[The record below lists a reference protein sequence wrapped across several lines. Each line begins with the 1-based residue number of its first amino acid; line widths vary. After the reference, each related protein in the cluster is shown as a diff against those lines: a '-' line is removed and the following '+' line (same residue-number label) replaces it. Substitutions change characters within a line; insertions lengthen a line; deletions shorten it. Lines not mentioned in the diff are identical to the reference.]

1 MLARCRRDACGPK
14 GLQKNINL
22 NRFIKETGMGKVTCK
37 FCRREIVE
45 NAVICAWCGKNQK
58 SGKTAGISR
67 FTKTQD
73 VISSSV
79 SKAKTIGKIIMA
91 TVFLGLIGIG
101 GLYGWQWYQAN
112 GGGITATISQQTGQF
127 LASVT
132 GSNQSETDEQF
143 ATTEPE
149 RDIGPLTQKLIN
161 FPINITEAK
170 NSNEYRINYHKLRK
184 ITPGTPTSPNRVL
197 LLNWELKVTPPLTVK
212 VPLRMKIY
220 KSLAPTGEY
229 KLVYDRVAQIKQAK
243 GKSYSAHFTKKLLEL
258 PASMENAP
266 KRVKKSF
273 LARRK
278 KHYEQSVSNKYAL
291 FNYSLKQVIAPN
303 QLALYHR
310 VFLCRENGTI
320 IKGLKLDKYVI
331 SSPDSEK
338 NMQSADRMYNRLARS
353 SGLKVPQGDVI
364 YSRFDNR
371 TRQLIFSF
379 SKNPGFKITGFSI
392 DGVKQIPTFIRQ
404 TKKENIK
411 RAGEMVQYYRSELSL
426 DYPFGGL
433 VKLKFKYLSE
443 SGKVKRAAM
452 DFFLPP
458 PPPVPQVKYLN
469 GKVKISWDNISK
481 ELPKKYFTIVP
492 HLELIKN
499 RKLLKTIK
507 QSGKAS
513 YLDEDISPGE
523 PISYNLVLKRG
534 IYNAVRWSSDHGL
547 EQFKKKISQ
556 LMNPFV
562 AQCGDTLEGVNI
574 TIPSNK
580 NRPHPVRI
588 ELLKNSLCYENTGI
602 TAHKLLATVINR
614 VKEERDMVFYDR
626 ETRNYIMDEKY
637 FALSAKLRQQF
648 LLKESDYAIQLK
660 DYSRQD
666 GNGVE
671 LWLFKKHIAGRNAS
685 KKTVYWRI
693 VDLPING
700 NEQDV
705 AGAVNKLITKV
716 RQTLGFKTCADSR
729 QRDIKPANIICPPLR
744 PVNEQFVIRNYEAIS
759 ESLFLSLG
767 EQSETIKILSQSDW
781 DELFRERIRRFD
793 KGHSVID
800 KMVREVLLSGKM
812 WHSGKTKSY
821 YIQAGDAFTG
831 EVLGSKIF
839 TGKIRQVATELAA
852 WTAKLKLSNQI
863 KADFHISKFHYA
875 NTRRRVQVPWR
886 LRNDLLQKFGRSIY
900 GSKRSRYIPRSKT
913 AIAKQ
918 KSNSVNFYDLVKRQ
932 WKDGYRAK
940 AIQILEAK
948 WKSDQNIRT
957 GSLLCG
963 YYSTLEDYKRVLE
976 LYDTML
982 EMDNC
987 PKLVSDNYNEVMK
1000 LAKNSSSQPN
1010 KEVKTKA
1017 EDKKQ
1022 VFHGKMTIGGQ
1033 VLMTTQLILDDN
1045 YSKQNIDYAGTGIY
1059 TMGNKKIVRKIPRR
1073 YISNHQDLKKL
1084 YFIDRDIIRAEWA
1097 PGQPCRTNRLVL
1109 NISGKPMSK
1118 GILSPVVQKYGI
1130 WLYGARRGYSARYSL
1145 SNFFEMKNL
1154 YRQYYTRSSGF
1165 IISTDKPTFSN
1176 SQERQIKAAC
1186 KPSVIVFEQG
1196 WNSVDP
1202 FSEKLNKVLAYT
1214 RLGYFFKLYSQ
1225 QVSGIDRLYSHSKV
1239 RAFFE
1244 LKNNP
1249 KISLPRFSFIN
1260 LISKRGVVADL
1271 KNNQDMI
1278 RYYAYEACRI
1288 YNATVRR
1295 KGKFDPRSY
1304 KLYQMLAVE
1313 YMAKHN
1319 NAQASKVYRKFLNI
1333 AIPTTIKEYRKSI
1346 VSDDFL
1352 IFMAYRKNKKA
1363 IRILKLLLKNKS
1375 IHFGYDDV
1383 NDYVYVLAQ
1392 SGNISLLTK
1401 LILMDGINQDI
1412 RWLPRKALD
1421 RLMVYYGD
1429 KLNHDL
1435 FNYLVLGMKND
1446 VAAQQW
1452 FLNRRYNAEKL
1463 INLYFGK
1470 PAVEAYQDW
1479 REEHFKKVAALKT
1492 ENKRSHLDD

>member
-1 MLARCRRDACGPK
+1 MK
-14 GLQKNINL
+14 
-22 NRFIKETGMGKVTCK
+22 KVACK
-37 FCRREIVE
+37 FCRRDIVE

-58 SGKTAGISR
+58 NGKTAGISK
-67 FTKTQD
+67 FTKTGEI
-73 VISSSV
+73 ISSSV
-79 SKAKTIGKIIMA
+79 SKAKIVMKVIMGM
-91 TVFLGLIGIG
+91 VFLGLIGIG
-101 GLYGWQWYQAN
+101 GFYGWEWYQAN
-112 GGGITATISQQTGQF
+112 GGGITATIGQQMDQL
-127 LASVT
+127 LANVT
-132 GSNQSETDEQF
+132 GSNQTKTETAEQF
-143 ATTEPE
+143 TTTEPE
-149 RDIGPLTQKLIN
+149 QDTGPLTQKLIN
-161 FPINITEAK
+161 FPINITEAE
-170 NSNEYRINYHKLRK
+170 NSNEYRINHHKLRK

-220 KSLAPTGEY
+220 KSSAPTGEY

-243 GKSYSAHFTKKLLEL
+243 GKSYSARFAKKLLEL
-258 PASMENAP
+258 PASMKNAP
-266 KRVKKSF
+266 ERVKKSF

-310 VFLCRENGTI
+310 VFLCRENGSI
-320 IKGLKLDKYVI
+320 IKELKLDKYVI

-338 NMQSADRMYNRLARS
+338 NMQSADRIYNKLARS
-353 SGLKVPQGDVI
+353 SGLKVAQGDVI
-364 YSRFDNR
+364 YSHFDNR

-379 SKNPGFKITGFSI
+379 RKNPGFKITGFSI
-392 DGVKQIPTFIRQ
+392 GGVKQIPTFIRQ
-404 TKKENIK
+404 TKKENIR
-411 RAGEMVQYYRSELSL
+411 RAGKMIQCYISKLSL
-426 DYPFGGL
+426 GYPFGGL
-433 VKLKFKYLSE
+433 VKLDFKYLSE
-443 SGKVKRAAM
+443 AGQVKRATM
-452 DFFLPP
+452 EFFLPP
-458 PPPVPQVKYLN
+458 PPPIPQVEYLD
-469 GKVKISWDNISK
+469 GKVKVSWDDISK
-481 ELPKKYFTIVP
+481 ELPKKYFTMVP
-492 HLELIKN
+492 HLELSKN

-507 QSGKAS
+507 QPGKTG

-523 PISYNLVLKRG
+523 LISYNLVLKRG
-534 IYNAVRWSSDHGL
+534 IYNAVRWSSDYGI
-547 EQFKKKISQ
+547 EQFKKKIQQ
-556 LMNPFV
+556 LINPFV
-562 AQCGDTLEGVNI
+562 AQGDDTLEGVSI
-574 TIPSNK
+574 TIPSAK

-588 ELLKNSLCYENTGI
+588 ELMKNSLRYENTGI

-648 LLKESDYAIQLK
+648 LMKEADYAIQLK

-693 VDLPING
+693 ADLPISG
-700 NEQDV
+700 NEQDM

-716 RQTLGFKTCADSR
+716 RQTLEFKTCADSR
-729 QRDIKPANIICPPLR
+729 QRDIKPTNIICPPLR

-767 EQSETIKILSQSDW
+767 ENSETIKILSQSDW
-781 DELFRERIRRFD
+781 DEVFRERIRRFD

-800 KMVREVLLSGKM
+800 KMVREILLTGRMWRSGKN
-812 WHSGKTKSY
+812 KSY
-821 YIQAGDAFTG
+821 YVQASDAFTG

-839 TGKIRQVATELAA
+839 TGKIRNVATELSQWAA
-852 WTAKLKLSNQI
+852 KFRLSNEI
-863 KADFHISKFHYA
+863 KADFHISEFHYA
-875 NTRRRVQVPWR
+875 STRRRVQAPWR

-900 GSKRSRYIPRSKT
+900 GSKRSRYIPRPKT

-940 AIQILEAK
+940 AIQMLEAK
-948 WKSDQNIRT
+948 WKSDQNSRT
-957 GSLLCG
+957 GRLLCE
-963 YYSTLEDYKRVLE
+963 YYSTLKDYKRVLE

-982 EMDNC
+982 EMDDC
-987 PKLVSDNYNEVMK
+987 PKLVSDNYNKVMK
-1000 LAKNSSSQPN
+1000 LAKNGSSQPN
-1010 KEVKTKA
+1010 NKVTIKA

-1022 VFHGKMTIGGQ
+1022 VFHGKSTVRGQ
-1033 VLMTTQLILDDN
+1033 VIMTTQVILDDN
-1045 YSKQNIDYAGTGIY
+1045 YSKQNIDYAGTGLY
-1059 TMGNKKIVRKIPRR
+1059 TVGNKKIVRKFSRR
-1073 YISNHQDLKKL
+1073 YISNYQDLKKL
-1084 YFIDRDIIRAEWA
+1084 YFIDRDIISAEWA
-1097 PGQPCRTNRLVL
+1097 PDQPCRTNRLVL
-1109 NISGKPMSK
+1109 NIPGKPMSK

-1130 WLYGARRGYSARYSL
+1130 WLYGARRGYPDRYSV

-1154 YRQYYTRSSGF
+1154 YRQYYTRSLGF
-1165 IISTDKPTFSN
+1165 VVSTDEPTFSK
-1176 SQERQIKAAC
+1176 SQERQIKAVC

-1202 FSEKLNKVLAYT
+1202 FSENLDKVLAYT

-1225 QVSGIDRLYSHSKV
+1225 QVSGIDRLYSYSKV

-1249 KISLPRFSFIN
+1249 KISLPRFNFIN
-1260 LISKRGVVADL
+1260 QISKRGVVAEL
-1271 KNNQDMI
+1271 KSNQDMI
-1278 RYYAYEACRI
+1278 RYFAYEACRI
-1288 YNATVRR
+1288 YDATVRR

-1304 KLYQMLAVE
+1304 KLYQILAVE

-1319 NAQASKVYRKFLNI
+1319 NAQARKVYRKFLNI
-1333 AIPTTIKEYRKSI
+1333 AIPTTIKGYRESRI
-1346 VSDDFL
+1346 GESFL

-1375 IHFGYDDV
+1375 IHFDYDDV
-1383 NDYVYVLAQ
+1383 NDYVYTLAQ
-1392 SGNISLLTK
+1392 SGNVSLVTK

-1412 RWLPRKALD
+1412 RWFPRKLLD
-1421 RLMVYYGD
+1421 RIMVYYSD

-1446 VAAQQW
+1446 AAAQKW

-1479 REEHFKKVAALKT
+1479 RVEHFKQVAALKT
-1492 ENKRSHLDD
+1492 TGKAEAPK